1 MSTLVQIYASFR
13 KSGLFYEMPILPLGS
28 MGKIYNFDDIKNVH
42 LSAENRHDQMIPGQN
57 T

>member
-1 MSTLVQIYASFR
+1 MSTLVQKYASFR

-28 MGKIYNFDDIKNVH
+28 IGKIDNFDDIKNVH
-42 LSAENRHDQMIPGQN
+42 LSAENIHNQMIPGQK